1 MLSTKV
7 HCTVELRKATGMA
20 TYTIT
25 ITPED
30 GDGTTTT
37 LRLDVTRGV
46 ATLTDVHLHAGAG
59 LSAGQLPTIDY
70 AMLLR
75 AVGQEGAPAK
85 AAGRKATGRGRP
97 PAKRAGR
104 APAAAE
110 PAKATRAR
118 VAAKKTAR
126 GAGGGRA
133 YRRMPDDLASVFK
146 QAGGATAVAAHYGV
160 PRHTVQG
167 WLRRLRSQGVLP
179 A

>member
-1 MLSTKV
+1 
-7 HCTVELRKATGMA
+7 MA
-20 TYTIT
+20 SYTIT

-85 AAGRKATGRGRP
+85 AAGRKATGRGRQ

-104 APAAAE
+104 AAAAE
-110 PAKATRAR
+110 PVKATRAR
-118 VAAKKTAR
+118 VAAKTTAR
-126 GAGGGRA
+126 GAGGGGGRA

>member
-1 MLSTKV
+1 
-7 HCTVELRKATGMA
+7 MA

-37 LRLDVTRGV
+37 LRLDVTRGA

-59 LSAGQLPTIDY
+59 LSAGQLPAIDY

-75 AVGQEGAPAK
+75 AVGQESGAPAK
-85 AAGRKATGRGRP
+85 AARKAAGRGRP
-97 PAKRAGR
+97 AAKRAGR
-104 APAAAE
+104 APAVAE
-110 PAKATRAR
+110 PAKATRSR
-118 VAAKKTAR
+118 VTAKKTAR

-133 YRRMPDDLASVFK
+133 YRRMPDDLATVY
-146 QAGGATAVAAHYGV
+146 QRVGGATAVAEHYGV

>member
-1 MLSTKV
+1 MTS
-7 HCTVELRKATGMA
+7 
-20 TYTIT
+20 YSIT

-30 GDGTTTT
+30 ADGATTT

-46 ATLTDVHLHAGAG
+46 ATLTDMHLHAGAG

-75 AVGQEGAPAK
+75 AVGQETGAVTKAAVAGK
-85 AAGRKATGRGRP
+85 AAGRGRQ
-97 PAKRAGR
+97 PAKRAR
-104 APAAAE
+104 RAAPAAAQ

-126 GAGGGRA
+126 AGGGESRA
-133 YRRMPDDLASVFK
+133 YRRMPEDLAAVFK
-146 QAGGATAVAAHYGV
+146 RIGGAAAVAEHYAV

-167 WLRRLRSQGVLP
+167 WLRRLRAEGVLP
-179 A
+179 AR

>member
-1 MLSTKV
+1 
-7 HCTVELRKATGMA
+7 MA

-59 LSAGQLPTIDY
+59 LSAGQLPAIDY

-75 AVGQEGAPAK
+75 AVGQESGAPAK
-85 AAGRKATGRGRP
+85 AARKAVGRGRP

-104 APAAAE
+104 APAVAE
-110 PAKATRAR
+110 PAKATRSR

-133 YRRMPDDLASVFK
+133 YRRMPDDLATVY
-146 QAGGATAVAAHYGV
+146 QRVGGATAVAEHYGV